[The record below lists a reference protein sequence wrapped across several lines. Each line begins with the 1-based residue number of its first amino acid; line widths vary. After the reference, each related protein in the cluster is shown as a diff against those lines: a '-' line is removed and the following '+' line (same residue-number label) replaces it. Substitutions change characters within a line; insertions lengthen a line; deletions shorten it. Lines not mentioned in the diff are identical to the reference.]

1 MAMIIHSLHLSGV
14 IVMKKNDGVITSGI
28 YDGVI
33 YERLNPLLEK
43 LALVL
48 FNTVDFDGESCSRI
62 EECSKK
68 GHVVYASF
76 QSSNL
81 SLLILYNLLRRHN
94 YPLPVFALEYNPFW
108 FQDIGFI
115 TRRLWQF
122 FSSTILGKQY
132 EYVLDTDYV
141 ESLIKDNKSILFSLL
156 SKRYFLKRYTEV
168 KYDSLRYLIE
178 VQKRVEE
185 PIYLLPEMIFWNRNP
200 ERSGSPLGPLY
211 SIISSQATGDKSL
224 LFAWLSIMKSATAPF
239 VRISQP
245 INLKEEIGKAKVD
258 DTRQLAVMLRNKL
271 LEDYYHEKRTILGPV
286 LKSQQEMMERVLYHP
301 NVENEI
307 KRIAQEDGI
316 PESKLRKKAYKYFKE
331 IAANFSILYI
341 RLFEMALDWMFRKIF
356 DGIRYDPKAIEEIR
370 QAATKGPLVLTPCH
384 KSHLDYLLLS
394 YVFYKNK
401 MAPPHIAA
409 GVNLSFFPMGTIFR
423 HSGAFFMR
431 RTFRGLKLYPTVFK
445 QYIKTIVSEGYTIE
459 FFIEGG
465 RSRTG
470 KVTFP
475 KLGFLSYITEAI
487 EEGYNTD
494 AVFVPISI
502 NYDRIL
508 EESSY
513 VQELKG
519 KEKEKESV
527 VSMMQSSKLLNR
539 KYGMVYI
546 NFNKAFTMKEI
557 KEKLNPVNLPEA
569 VAMNIVRRIND
580 VVTITPFSLTTT
592 AILMSSVKGFSREM
606 VKHNFE
612 SLYDYC
618 EYKGYRLSETLK
630 DRDNF
635 DEIIDYVIQSFK
647 EDKILES
654 LKVVG
659 EGKKI
664 ETMPDMYVL
673 PEENRPRM
681 IFYKNSIIHYFLPLT
696 FSSLALRIMNKKGE
710 TSFDSFRSEYVYIRD
725 LFMKEFIYPE
735 SMLEDV
741 MQSIQDAIEYMQ
753 RKDFATI
760 NKNSIAINADREK
773 DAQLRFFGR
782 ILQEYL
788 ESYYVVC
795 STLLP
800 KKRVQIQKKD
810 LLTEIRKNG
819 VKMYHTGEIMLSESL
834 SLPNY
839 TNALSLLRSEKAL
852 SEKQVGRKNILIELT
867 NQETVETL
875 FEKIKIYLDGIRA

>member
-1 MAMIIHSLHLSGV
+1 
-14 IVMKKNDGVITSGI
+14 MKKSDGVITSGI

-48 FNTVDFDGESCSRI
+48 FNTIDFDAESCSRI
-62 EECSKK
+62 EECSRK
-68 GHVVYASF
+68 GHIVYASF

-122 FSSTILGKQY
+122 FSSTVLGRQY

-168 KYDSLRYLIE
+168 KYDSLRYLVE
-178 VQKRVEE
+178 VQKRVDD

-224 LFAWLSIMKSATAPF
+224 LFAWLTIMKSATPPF
-239 VRISQP
+239 VRIAQP
-245 INLKEEIGKAKVD
+245 INLKEEIAKAKVD

-307 KRIAQEDGI
+307 KRIAQEDRI

-370 QAATKGPLVLTPCH
+370 QAALKGPLVLTPCH

-401 MAPPHIAA
+401 MSPPYIAA

-431 RTFRGLKLYPTVFK
+431 RSFRGLKLYPTVFK
-445 QYIKTIVSEGYTIE
+445 QYIKTIISEGYTIE

-475 KLGFLSYITEAI
+475 KLGFLSYMTEAI

-494 AVFVPISI
+494 LVFVPISI

-546 NFNKAFTMKEI
+546 NFNKTFTLKEI
-557 KEKLNPVNLPEA
+557 KSTLNPVNVPEA

-592 AILMSSVKGFSREM
+592 AILMSSVKGFSREV
-606 VKHNFE
+606 VKNNFE

-618 EYKGYRLSETLK
+618 EYKEYQLSEALK
-630 DRDNF
+630 NRKNF
-635 DEIIDYVIQSFK
+635 DEIIDYVIQSFR

-659 EGKKI
+659 EGKKL

-696 FSSLALRIMNKKGE
+696 FSSLALRIMNKNGQS
-710 TSFDSFRSEYVYIRD
+710 SFDTFRSEYVYIRD

-741 MQSIQDAIEYMQ
+741 IQSIQDSIIYMQ
-753 RKDFATI
+753 RKDFAVITSD
-760 NKNSIAINADREK
+760 SISINADREK

-800 KKRVQIQKKD
+800 KKRIQMQKKD

-852 SEKQVGRKNILIELT
+852 SEKQVGRKNIIIELT
-867 NQETVETL
+867 NQEKVETL

>member
-1 MAMIIHSLHLSGV
+1 
-14 IVMKKNDGVITSGI
+14 MKKSDGVITSGI

-48 FNTVDFDGESCSRI
+48 FNTIDFDDESRSRI
-62 EECSKK
+62 EECAKK
-68 GHVVYASF
+68 GHIVYASF

-81 SLLILYNLLRRHN
+81 SLLILYNLLRRHK
-94 YPLPVFALEYNPFW
+94 YPVPVFALEYNPFW

-122 FSSTILGKQY
+122 FSSTVLGKQY

-178 VQKRVEE
+178 VQKRIDD

-224 LFAWLSIMKSATAPF
+224 LFAWLTIMKSATPPF

-245 INLKEEIGKAKVD
+245 INLKEEIANAKVA

-307 KRIAQEDGI
+307 KRIAQEDGVS
-316 PESKLRKKAYKYFKE
+316 EAKLRKQAYKYFKE

-401 MAPPHIAA
+401 MSPPYIAA

-423 HSGAFFMR
+423 HSGAFFIR

-445 QYIKTIVSEGYTIE
+445 QYVKTIISEGYTIE

-470 KVTFP
+470 KVAFP

-487 EEGYNTD
+487 DEGYNTD
-494 AVFVPISI
+494 LVFVPISI

-546 NFNKAFTMKEI
+546 NFNRVFTLKEI
-557 KEKLNPVNLPEA
+557 KNKFNPVNVPEA
-569 VAMNIVRRIND
+569 VAMNIVRKINE

-606 VKHNFE
+606 VKSNFE

-618 EYKGYRLSETLK
+618 EYKGYQLSDALK
-630 DRDNF
+630 NRNNF

-659 EGKKI
+659 EGKKL

-696 FSSLALRIMNKKGE
+696 FSSLALRIMNKNKD
-710 TSFDSFRSEYVYIRD
+710 TSLDSFRSEYVYIRD

-735 SMLEDV
+735 DMLEDV
-741 MQSIQDAIEYMQ
+741 MVSIQDAIKYMQ
-753 RKDFATI
+753 LKGFASIT
-760 NKNSIAINADREK
+760 KNSIAINDDREM

-795 STLLP
+795 KTLLP
-800 KKRVQIQKKD
+800 KKRIQIQKKD

-852 SEKQVGRKNILIELT
+852 SEKQVGRKNIIIELI
-867 NQETVETL
+867 NQEKVETL

>member
-1 MAMIIHSLHLSGV
+1 MIKHSLHLSGEV
-14 IVMKKNDGVITSGI
+14 VMKKNRDGIITSGI
-28 YDGVI
+28 YDGLI
-33 YERLNPLLEK
+33 YEHLNPVVEK

-48 FNTVDFDGESCSRI
+48 FTAVDFDKESKSRI
-62 EECSKK
+62 EQCMSQ

-81 SLLILYNLLRRHN
+81 SLLILYNILKRN
-94 YPLPVFALEYNPFW
+94 KYPLPVFALEYNPFW
-108 FQDIGFI
+108 FQDMGYIA
-115 TRRLWQF
+115 RRLWQY
-122 FSSTILGKQY
+122 FSSTILRKQY

-141 ESLIKDNKSILFSLL
+141 ESLIRDNKSILFSLL
-156 SKRYFLKRYTEV
+156 SKQYFLKRYTQV
-168 KYDSLRYLIE
+168 KYDSLRYLID
-178 VQKRVEE
+178 VQKRIDE
-185 PIYLLPEMIFWNRNP
+185 PIFLLPQMIFWNRNP

-211 SIISSQATGDKSL
+211 SIISSMATGDKTL
-224 LFAWLSIMKSATAPF
+224 LFAWLSIMKSATPPF
-239 VRISQP
+239 VRIASP
-245 INLKEEIGKAKVD
+245 VNLKEVIEKAKVD

-271 LEDYYHEKRTILGPV
+271 LDDYYHEKRTILGPV
-286 LKSQQEMMERVLYHP
+286 LKSQHEMMERVLYHP

-307 KRIAQEDGI
+307 KRLVAEANISEA
-316 PESKLRKKAYKYFKE
+316 KLRRDAYKYFKE
-331 IAANFSILYI
+331 IAANFSIIYI
-341 RLFEMALDWMFRKIF
+341 RLFEIALDWMFRKIF
-356 DGIRYDPKAIEEIR
+356 DGIRYDAKAIEEIR
-370 QAATKGPLVLTPCH
+370 QAASNGPLVLTPCH

-401 MAPPHIAA
+401 MCPPHIAA

-431 RTFRGLKLYPTVFK
+431 RTFKGLRLYPTIFK
-445 QYIKTIVSEGYTIE
+445 QYIKTIISEGYTVE

-470 KVTFP
+470 KITFP

-487 EEGYNTD
+487 DEGYNTD
-494 AVFVPISI
+494 VVFVPISI

-527 VSMMQSSKLLNR
+527 VSLMQSSKLLNR

-546 NFNKAFTMKEI
+546 NFNKTFTLKEL
-557 KEKLNPVNLPEA
+557 KEKLNPVNITEA

-592 AILMSSVKGFSREM
+592 AILMSSVKGFSRDM
-606 VKHNFE
+606 VKANFE

-618 EYKGYRLSETLK
+618 EYKNYSMSESLK
-630 DRDNF
+630 DKSYF

-647 EDKILES
+647 EDKILET
-654 LKVVG
+654 LKIVG
-659 EGKKI
+659 EGKKL
-664 ETMPDMYVL
+664 EAMPDMYVL

-681 IFYKNSIIHYFLPLT
+681 IFYKNSIVHYFLPLT
-696 FSSLALRIMNKKGE
+696 FSSLALRVLHKNGQ
-710 TSFDSFRSEYVYIRD
+710 SSCDSFRSEYVYIRD
-725 LFMKEFIYPE
+725 LFMKEFIYSE
-735 SMLEDV
+735 DMLDDV
-741 MQSIQDAIEYMQ
+741 MQSIQSVVTYMQ
-753 RKDFATI
+753 MTGFATVTQKEITI
-760 NKNSIAINADREK
+760 NTDREK
-773 DAQLRFFGR
+773 DAKLRFFGR

-795 STLLP
+795 ATLLTA
-800 KKRVQIQKKD
+800 KHTRIQKKD
-810 LLTEIRKNG
+810 LLTDIRKNG
-819 VKMYHTGEIMLSESL
+819 VRMYHTGEIMLSESL

-852 SEKQVGRKNILIELT
+852 SEKQMGRKNIVIEII
-867 NQETVETL
+867 NQKTLEIL
-875 FEKIKIYLDGIRA
+875 FEKIKIYLEGIRA

>member
-1 MAMIIHSLHLSGV
+1 
-14 IVMKKNDGVITSGI
+14 MKKSDGVITSGI

-48 FNTVDFDGESCSRI
+48 FNTVDFDAESCSRI

-68 GHVVYASF
+68 GHIVYASF

-94 YPLPVFALEYNPFW
+94 YPIPVFALEYNPFW

-115 TRRLWQF
+115 TRRVWQF
-122 FSSTILGKQY
+122 FSSTVLGKQY

-178 VQKRVEE
+178 VQKRIDD

-224 LFAWLSIMKSATAPF
+224 LFAWLTIMKSATPPF
-239 VRISQP
+239 VRIAQP
-245 INLKEEIGKAKVD
+245 INLKEEIANAKVD

-307 KRIAQEDGI
+307 KRIAQEDKI

-341 RLFEMALDWMFRKIF
+341 RVFEMALDWMFRKIF

-370 QAATKGPLVLTPCH
+370 QAALKGPLVLTPCH

-401 MAPPHIAA
+401 MSPPYIAA

-445 QYIKTIVSEGYTIE
+445 QYIKTIISEGYTIE

-475 KLGFLSYITEAI
+475 KLGFLSYMTEAI

-494 AVFVPISI
+494 LVFVPISI

-519 KEKEKESV
+519 KQKEKESV

-546 NFNKAFTMKEI
+546 NFNKVFTLKEI
-557 KEKLNPVNLPEA
+557 KSELNPVNVPEA

-606 VKHNFE
+606 VKSNFE

-618 EYKGYRLSETLK
+618 EYKGYQLSETLK
-630 DRDNF
+630 NRNNF
-635 DEIIDYVIQSFK
+635 DEIIDYVIQSFR
-647 EDKILES
+647 EDKILET

-659 EGKKI
+659 EGKKL

-696 FSSLALRIMNKKGE
+696 FSSLALRIMNKNGE
-710 TSFDSFRSEYVYIRD
+710 NSFDSFRSEYVYIRD

-735 SMLEDV
+735 NMLEDV
-741 MQSIQDAIEYMQ
+741 MVSIQDAIKYMQ
-753 RKDFATI
+753 RKGFATI
-760 NKNSIAINADREK
+760 TKNSIAINDDREK

-800 KKRVQIQKKD
+800 KKRIQVQKKD

-852 SEKQVGRKNILIELT
+852 SERQVGRKNIIIELT
-867 NQETVETL
+867 NQEKVETL